1 MDRIWATV
9 SGRLC
14 PSNSPTSIIRVM
26 QRPTLDEIVLDTFN
40 FSTPPQEAGPV
51 ESQAEHLIVQTHGQD
66 KYRRTIGAR

>member
-1 MDRIWATV
+1 
-9 SGRLC
+9 
-14 PSNSPTSIIRVM
+14 M
-26 QRPTLDEIVLDTFN
+26 QRPPLDEIVLDTFN